1 MLSEKN
7 LKHSEKRLKHSE
19 ERLKHSEKGPVH
31 CEKRHKWLTLMMGKE
46 MKDTPW
52 ELAQR
57 DPHLMRLGDYLAT
70 QMGPE
75 AMAKLE
81 LELEL
86 DWDWGGREAIMR
98 RMEAEYL
105 SDQQDQCIWH
115 LSDHEDQCHWRCHWQ
130 EKPRITM
137 IVDPQN
143 YARPFVTMWTSK
155 EQSHTSCEINMLRKK
170 AVISLENVKQGQ
182 RTTIIGQMKEK
193 VDEDD
198 MKRTQYKHWEEHERG
213 GKMRGVFKWKL
224 HSTQSL
230 QTNNSDDQLENSLGK
245 KKVTKKLDEEGNMC
259 QEDINPAIRKILG
272 TTRKSKVGRKHSQEE
287 KNKNTKTTAVI
298 PGWQGPRDILSEKQQ
313 KKKTHEKKN
322 KEKETEKKKEK
333 DETNQRNKSNPSQR
347 VGREGKQENK
357 EQQKKK

>member
-1 MLSEKN
+1 
-7 LKHSEKRLKHSE
+7 
-19 ERLKHSEKGPVH
+19 
-31 CEKRHKWLTLMMGKE
+31 MMGKE

-98 RMEAEYL
+98 RMEAQYL
-105 SDQQDQCIWH
+105 RDQQDQCTWH
-115 LSDHEDQCHWRCHWQ
+115 LGDYEDQCHWRCHWQ

-155 EQSHTSCEINMLRKK
+155 EQSHTSCEINMLRK
-170 AVISLENVKQGQ
+170 EEVKTHEMVEQGQ
-182 RTTIIGQMKEK
+182 RTTVIGQMKEK

-198 MKRTQYKHWEEHERG
+198 MKRTQYKHWEEQERG
-213 GKMRGVFKWKL
+213 GKMKGVFKWKL

-230 QTNNSDDQLENSLGK
+230 QTNNSDDQLENSLGN
-245 KKVTKKLDEEGNMC
+245 KKVTKKD
-259 QEDINPAIRKILG
+259 
-272 TTRKSKVGRKHSQEE
+272 
-287 KNKNTKTTAVI
+287 
-298 PGWQGPRDILSEKQQ
+298 LS
-313 KKKTHEKKN
+313 
-322 KEKETEKKKEK
+322 
-333 DETNQRNKSNPSQR
+333 S
-347 VGREGKQENK
+347 
-357 EQQKKK
+357 